1 MQKIRKKE
9 KKEKWRKQKKEYM
22 FLVARNRLLRGRK
35 TLGQSFFLTASSAE
49 QVLGIAFQEEKK
61 NSRHSVTF
69 WKFLGISQCYII
81 RNRNIVENNQI
92 K

>member
-1 MQKIRKKE
+1 MNKNNQLIYLVNSKQMCTYIRRILE
-9 KKEKWRKQKKEYM
+9 
-22 FLVARNRLLRGRK
+22 NPGIRLLI
-35 TLGQSFFLTASSAE
+35 FLTASSAE
-49 QVLGIAFQEEKK
+49 QVLGIAFQEEK
-61 NSRHSVTF
+61 NNRHSVTF